1 MYNWE
6 LNNYFQSVGYKFSN
20 FYDFE
25 CIRGS
30 SPQVRFNLNYEDDY
44 ETCLNVF
51 TDVVDYHWLIHILK
65 QNKSY

>member
-6 LNNYFQSVGYKFSN
+6 LNNYFQSVGYN
-20 FYDFE
+20 FE

-30 SPQVRFNLNYEDDY
+30 SPQVRFNLAYEDDY

-51 TDVVDYHWLIHILK
+51 TDDVDYNWKVHILK
-65 QNKSY
+65 QNK

>member
-6 LNNYFQSVGYKFSN
+6 LNNYFQSVGYKLNN

-25 CIRGS
+25 RIRGS
-30 SPQVRFNLNYEDDY
+30 SPQVRFNLDYEDDY

-51 TDVVDYHWLIHILK
+51 TDDIDYNWKVHILK
-65 QNKSY
+65 QNK

>member
-6 LNNYFQSVGYKFSN
+6 LNNYFQSVGYKFNN

-51 TDVVDYHWLIHILK
+51 TDDVDY
-65 QNKSY
+65 N